1 MSLTETEQSAAADLT
16 AAILTTAARKGD
28 EHAAAL
34 LGMEGAPAEVVEAVL
49 PAPSIPTPAAS
60 AATETPAPPVAEAP
74 AEQPATVTYEPV
86 LSDEL
91 AALLAEPDFEEEAAA
106 EIQAEAE
113 ETYIEDPAAAT
124 ADRAKDK
131 RIKFLEDQL
140 TERSK
145 KNWVAENLR
154 AYPLLREFA
163 KAEVEALPA
172 TSRRAFA
179 RQAQALNTRLETM
192 AAPMLSALRSEVATI
207 TTEARTEAR
216 TEVKRAWGD
225 PAPDLRA
232 PGAAEQYEAEL
243 AAAEKDTAKTG
254 DLKALFRTMLGR
266 TNPMD

>member
-16 AAILTTAARKGD
+16 AAILTTAARNGD

-34 LGMEGAPAEVVEAVL
+34 LGADAPAEVVEAVL
-49 PAPSIPTPAAS
+49 PAPSIPTPAAP
-60 AATETPAPPVAEAP
+60 AATETPALPVAEAP
-74 AEQPATVTYEPV
+74 ADAPAAVTYEPV
-86 LSDEL
+86 LTDEL

-113 ETYIEDPAAAT
+113 ETYIEDPVAAT

-192 AAPMLSALRSEVATI
+192 AAPMLSALRAEVATI

-232 PGAAEQYEAEL
+232 PGDAEQYEAEL

-266 TNPMD
+266 TNPMS